1 MVTIFLCIYWPLC
14 FLWRDV
20 YLGLFDLAIYFFLIL
35 NCINYLYILGL
46 NILSVS
52 SFAIIFSYSE
62 GFLFI
67 LFMVSFAVE
76 KFN

>member
-1 MVTIFLCIYWPLC
+1 MTVFLCIYWPLC
-14 FLWRDV
+14 FHWRCV

-35 NCINYLYILGL
+35 SCINYLYILGF
-46 NILSVS
+46 NILSVN
-52 SFAIIFSYSE
+52 SFAIIFSHSE

-67 LFMVSFAVE
+67 LFMVSFAVK